1 MRLLLIKMSSL
12 GDVIH
17 VLTAVSDASR
27 IVPGLRVDWVVEE
40 GLAEIPA
47 WHPAVERV
55 IPIGLRRWRRNWR
68 ATRGERRAFRERV
81 RERRYDL
88 VLDAQGLIK
97 SALVARLARGP
108 RWGLDRRSARE
119 PLAALAYGH
128 RVAVAR
134 DQHAVPRLRQL
145 FAAALGYEPP
155 GTDAD
160 YGIDRER
167 LPATAYEADLVF
179 LHGTTWMTK
188 HWPEEYWQ
196 ALAAR
201 AAQAG
206 RRVLLPWGSDAERE
220 RAERIAAA
228 APQAV
233 EVLPRLGLGELAGV
247 LGRVRAVVGVD
258 TGLAHLAAALGV
270 PSVTLYGP
278 TRPDRTGTYGPGQV
292 HLSAEFACA
301 PCMSRTCTYRGSADV
316 EPACFGTLPSE
327 RVWGEIEAVLTTHDG
342 EAAHGA

>member
-12 GDVIH
+12 GDVVH
-17 VLTAVSDASR
+17 TLAALSDARR
-27 IVPGLRVDWVVEE
+27 ILPGLRVDWVVEE

-55 IPIGLRRWRRNWR
+55 IPIGLRRWRRAWR
-68 ATRGERRAFRERV
+68 ATRGERRAFKERIRET
-81 RERRYDL
+81 RYDL
-88 VLDAQGLIK
+88 VLDAQGLFK

-108 RWGLDRRSARE
+108 IWGLDRHSARE

-128 RVAVAR
+128 RIAVDKA
-134 DQHAVPRLRQL
+134 QHAVPRLRQL

-155 GTDAD
+155 ASEVD
-160 YGIDRER
+160 YGIDRNR
-167 LPATAYEADLVF
+167 LPASPYEADLLF
-179 LHGTTWMTK
+179 LHGTTWATK
-188 HWPEEYWQ
+188 HWPETYWQ

-206 RRVLLPWGSDAERE
+206 RRVLLPWGDDTERT

-228 APQAV
+228 APHAV
-233 EVLPRLGLGELAGV
+233 EVLPRLSLGELAGV
-247 LGRVRAVVGVD
+247 LGGVRAVVGVD
-258 TGLAHLAAALGV
+258 TGLAHLAAALGA

-278 TRPDRTGTYGPGQV
+278 TRPDRTGTYGSGQL
-292 HLSAEFACA
+292 HLSAEFPCA
-301 PCMSRTCTYRGSADV
+301 PCMNRICTYREPAEV
-316 EPACFGTLPSE
+316 QPACFGTLPPE
-327 RVWGEIEAVLTTHDG
+327 RVWQEVERLLVSDG

>member
-17 VLTAVSDASR
+17 TLAAVSDAR
-27 IVPGLRVDWVVEE
+27 RFLPGLRVDWVVEE

-47 WHPAVERV
+47 WHPAVEHV
-55 IPIGLRRWRRNWR
+55 IPIGLRRWRRAWG
-68 ATRGERRAFRERV
+68 ATRVERRAFKKRLRES
-81 RERRYDL
+81 RYDL

-119 PLAALAYGH
+119 PLAALAYDH
-128 RVAVAR
+128 RVAVDKA
-134 DQHAVPRLRQL
+134 QHAVLRLRQL
-145 FAAALGYEPP
+145 FAAALGYESPE
-155 GTDAD
+155 TEAD
-160 YGIDRER
+160 YGIDLRR
-167 LPATAYEADLVF
+167 LPDSSYEADLLF
-179 LHGTTWMTK
+179 LHGTTWATK
-188 HWPEEYWQ
+188 HWPESYWQ

-206 RRVLLPWGSDAERE
+206 RRVLLPWGGDTERA
-220 RAERIAAA
+220 RAERIAAV
-228 APQAV
+228 APQAMD
-233 EVLPRLGLGELAGV
+233 VLPRLSLGELAGV
-247 LGRVRAVVGVD
+247 LGGVRAVVGVD

-292 HLSAEFACA
+292 HLAAEFPCA
-301 PCMSRTCTYRGSADV
+301 PCMSRTCTYRGPAEV
-316 EPACFGTLPSE
+316 QPACFGTLPPE
-327 RVWGEIEAVLTTHDG
+327 RVWQDIERLLATHGEATHD
-342 EAAHGA
+342 A

>member
-17 VLTAVSDASR
+17 TLAAVSDAR
-27 IVPGLRVDWVVEE
+27 RLLPGLRVDWVVEE

-47 WHPAVERV
+47 WHPAIERV
-55 IPIGLRRWRRNWR
+55 IPIGLRRWRRAWG
-68 ATRGERRAFRERV
+68 ATRGERRVFKKRLRES
-81 RERRYDL
+81 RYDL

-97 SALVARLARGP
+97 SALVARLGRGP

-119 PLAALAYGH
+119 PLAALAYDH
-128 RVAVAR
+128 RVAVDKA
-134 DQHAVPRLRQL
+134 QHAVPRLRQL

-155 GTDAD
+155 ATEAD
-160 YGIDRER
+160 YGIDRKR
-167 LPATAYEADLVF
+167 LPASAYEADLLF
-179 LHGTTWMTK
+179 LHGTTWATK
-188 HWPEEYWQ
+188 HWPETFWQ
-196 ALAAR
+196 ALVVRAAR
-201 AAQAG
+201 AG
-206 RRVLLPWGSDAERE
+206 RQVLLPWGDDTERA

-233 EVLPRLGLGELAGV
+233 EVLPRLSLGELAGV

-278 TRPDRTGTYGPGQV
+278 TRPDRTGTYGPGQE
-292 HLSAEFACA
+292 HLAAEFPCA
-301 PCMSRTCTYRGSADV
+301 PCMRRTCSYQGPAEV
-316 EPACFGTLPSE
+316 QPACFGTLPPE
-327 RVWGEIEAVLTTHDG
+327 RVWQDVERLLATQG
-342 EAAHGA
+342 EAAHDA